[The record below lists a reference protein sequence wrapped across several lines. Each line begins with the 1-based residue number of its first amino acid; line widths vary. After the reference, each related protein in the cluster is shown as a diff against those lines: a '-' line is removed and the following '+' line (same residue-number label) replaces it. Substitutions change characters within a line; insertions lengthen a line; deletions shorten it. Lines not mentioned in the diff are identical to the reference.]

1 MYEYLAELGE
11 FLAALVFTA
20 AGAFAELT
28 AAGSLADGRMA
39 VGLWL
44 AYVGAVALYAGLFVA
59 GGGVLG
65 RVFGSAASEA

>member
-1 MYEYLAELGE
+1 MFEYLAEVGE
-11 FLAALVFTA
+11 LLAALVFTA

-65 RVFGSAASEA
+65 RLFGASAGDA